1 MIPQQWGIQNAW
13 KSRFRSSPF
22 RPIRSFSKTVHN
34 DATKRFQHLAFM
46 KHALAILRPY
56 RIKGPCRPHRYDRL
70 SLSLYYSHQVGVVL
84 AFQKTA
90 LTLNAKHDATKR
102 LLPCDL
108 SDRLDLWKSTL
119 EAEDFNF
126 REKTLLIALLNFVP
140 PQKAS

>member
-1 MIPQQWGIQNAW
+1 MTPSQWAWINSPIP
-13 KSRFRSSPF
+13 FE
-22 RPIRSFSKTVHN
+22 PIHSIHYKSKTVHN

-56 RIKGPCRPHRYDRL
+56 RVKGPCRPHRYDRL

-84 AFQKTA
+84 SFQKTA
-90 LTLNAKHDATKR
+90 WLLNAKHESSKR

-108 SDRLDLWKSTL
+108 SDRLNLWKSTL